1 MSRVLFVCMG
11 NICRSPIAEGIV
23 RERLRVEGLTGQIA
37 TDSAGTHNYHL
48 GKAPDRRAQ
57 ALMAEQGIDI
67 SDLRARQVDG
77 FDFEFFD
84 IVLAMDEGNYEWLRA
99 EAPSAQRAKI
109 RPMLS
114 YAESAQQVD
123 WVPDPYFG
131 GDSGFRRVYELIDN
145 AANGLMD
152 HLRASAGD

>member
-1 MSRVLFVCMG
+1 MTRLLFVCMG

-23 RERLRVEGLTGQIA
+23 RERLRARGLSSLVS
-37 TDSAGTHNYHL
+37 TDSAGTHDYHV
-48 GKAPDRRAQ
+48 GKPPDRRAQ
-57 ALMAEQGIDI
+57 RLMAGEGIDI

-84 IVLAMDEGNYEWLRA
+84 HILAMDEGNDAWLRA
-99 EAPSAQRAKI
+99 EAPSAHRAKI

-114 YAESAQQVD
+114 FARIPGAD

-131 GDSGFRRVYELIDN
+131 GDAGFRQVYESIN
-145 AANGLMD
+145 RAADGLLETVRRHTD
-152 HLRASAGD
+152 G

>member
-1 MSRVLFVCMG
+1 MTKLLFVCMG

-23 RERLRVEGLTGQIA
+23 RERLHARGLSEWIT
-37 TDSAGTHNYHL
+37 TDSAGTHDYHV

-57 ALMAEQGIDI
+57 RLMAGEGIDI

-84 IVLAMDEGNYEWLRA
+84 AILAMDEGNYEWLRA
-99 EAPSAQRAKI
+99 EAPSAHRHKI

-114 YAESAQQVD
+114 HARVPGVD

-131 GDSGFRRVYELIDN
+131 GESGFRRVHELIDD
-145 AANGLMD
+145 AANGLID
-152 HLRASAGD
+152 AVQSRPTGD

>member
-1 MSRVLFVCMG
+1 MTRLLFVCMG

-23 RERLRVEGLTGQIA
+23 RERLRARRLSDWIT
-37 TDSAGTHNYHL
+37 TDSAGTHDYHV

-57 ALMAEQGIDI
+57 RLMAWEGIDI

-84 IVLAMDEGNYEWLRA
+84 AILAMDEGNYEWLRA
-99 EAPSAQRAKI
+99 EAPSAQRHRI

-114 YAESAQQVD
+114 YARTPGVD

-131 GDSGFRRVYELIDN
+131 GESGFRRVHELIDD
-145 AANGLMD
+145 AANGLID
-152 HLRASAGD
+152 AVQTRSTGD